1 MIERQR
7 SIAAIWIAANRKP
20 YKAMDGSPDR
30 MIAGS
35 VACNAVLRWGID
47 ADNVVLKMR

>member
-1 MIERQR
+1 
-7 SIAAIWIAANRKP
+7 
-20 YKAMDGSPDR
+20 MDCSSGR
-30 MIAGS
+30 MIAVS

>member
-1 MIERQR
+1 
-7 SIAAIWIAANRKP
+7 
-20 YKAMDGSPDR
+20 MDYSPDR

-35 VACNAVLRWGID
+35 VAFNAVLRWRID